1 MLDGTT
7 WRLTVDVGREVGT
20 WMPEGWAASG
30 ARLTLPMEVTFTDDV
45 LPASGF
51 FGLDREQHPAA
62 EEIGASASKR
72 MLASPGIFTGTEGV
86 VVVNVTAG
94 AWATWPTGRSG
105 EHRLRF
111 YLDFPDG
118 AERKDVSIPT
128 GRVYFDTA
136 CWNGDEL
143 RDAMAKTRVT
153 ENRLEALLSESYESD
168 STVQADDGSVVE
180 RVQTVRDK
188 FLRDKTIT
196 DLQWVLSTMS
206 RAMPERV
213 GSVAA
218 PKGNRLAVAGGLS
231 IKAENGLLNMWGLL
245 GETYYILGRFSTE
258 VPIGQVPYPQFPT
271 DWEG

>member
-1 MLDGTT
+1 MRTPRTLCCLLCHARGFALRAAPIAATPRGRARAAAPKAMLDGTT

-136 CWNGDEL
+136 
-143 RDAMAKTRVT
+143 RVLVQKWH
-153 ENRLEALLSESYESD
+153 RPGHHDWLPRGPPLSRRS
-168 STVQADDGSVVE
+168 
-180 RVQTVRDK
+180 
-188 FLRDKTIT
+188 
-196 DLQWVLSTMS
+196 
-206 RAMPERV
+206 
-213 GSVAA
+213 
-218 PKGNRLAVAGGLS
+218 
-231 IKAENGLLNMWGLL
+231 
-245 GETYYILGRFSTE
+245 
-258 VPIGQVPYPQFPT
+258 
-271 DWEG
+271 